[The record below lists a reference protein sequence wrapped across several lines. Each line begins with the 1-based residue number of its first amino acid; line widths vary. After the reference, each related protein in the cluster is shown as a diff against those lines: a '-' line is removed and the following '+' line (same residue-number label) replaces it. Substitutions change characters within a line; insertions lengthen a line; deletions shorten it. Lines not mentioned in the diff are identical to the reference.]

1 MDQVRVQG
9 RVTDAQRAEVLV
21 QLLESLAR
29 QVHTVSFSAGLKPA
43 QWAAL
48 RFITRANRS
57 ARTVSGFAKAA
68 AITRAAASQTVKFL
82 IVRGF
87 VHTVGDP
94 LDGRIKYLELTTEGA
109 KLLQYDPLRPFVAA
123 VAKLDPDAIDQAS
136 DVLAR
141 LAMTWLDSRP
151 QAPAPAEGR
160 DEARP
165 KARRR

>member
-1 MDQVRVQG
+1 MRG
-9 RVTDAQRAEVLV
+9 RVADGQRGEVLV

-29 QVHTVSFSAGLKPA
+29 QVHTVSFSGGLKPA

-82 IVRGF
+82 IARGF

-94 LDGRIKYLELTTEGA
+94 LDGRIKYLELTLEGA
-109 KLLQYDPLRPFVAA
+109 KLLQFDPLRPFVAA
-123 VAKLDPDAIDQAS
+123 VCKLDPEEIDQAS

-141 LAMTWLDSRP
+141 LAMTWIEARP
-151 QAPAPAEGR
+151 DAPATPEG
-160 DEARP
+160 RP